1 MEGIH
6 QVFRPTNMAKGSTV
20 DNRNAK
26 RKRIQ
31 VGIEIADPGANRC
44 YGYAENIS
52 STGVSIVLQEGGLP
66 AGQRSVILNF
76 KIWTGSE
83 TLYRK
88 IYARVV
94 RSGQGKIALEFARSL
109 AARDYESAHAMTS
122 RSFQAVTSPGQLK
135 NAFES
140 IVPLDWG
147 PVEPVELGETMT
159 SWPGKQATDLGWVYV
174 SIGGDVY
181 SEAVSVIV
189 MSENGSARIREVEFG
204 RP

>member
-6 QVFRPTNMAKGSTV
+6 QVFRPTNMAKGSIV

-52 STGVSIVLQEGGLP
+52 STGVSIVLKEGGLP
-66 AGQRSVILNF
+66 PGQRSVILNF

-94 RSGQGKIALEFARSL
+94 RSGQGKIALEFARSDSTIDWII
-109 AARDYESAHAMTS
+109 RDLMFYQ
-122 RSFQAVTSPGQLK
+122 RK
-135 NAFES
+135 
-140 IVPLDWG
+140 LDK
-147 PVEPVELGETMT
+147 T
-159 SWPGKQATDLGWVYV
+159 
-174 SIGGDVY
+174 
-181 SEAVSVIV
+181 
-189 MSENGSARIREVEFG
+189 G
-204 RP
+204 RPQRNSDVFIQHKLIA

>member
-1 MEGIH
+1 M
-6 QVFRPTNMAKGSTV
+6 QS
-20 DNRNAK
+20 DNTSDYQQA
-26 RKRIQ
+26 
-31 VGIEIADPGANRC
+31 
-44 YGYAENIS
+44 
-52 STGVSIVLQEGGLP
+52 
-66 AGQRSVILNF
+66 
-76 KIWTGSE
+76 
-83 TLYRK
+83 
-88 IYARVV
+88 
-94 RSGQGKIALEFARSL
+94 ALEFARSL
-109 AARDYESAHAMTS
+109 AARDYPAAHAMTS

>member
-1 MEGIH
+1 
-6 QVFRPTNMAKGSTV
+6 V

-52 STGVSIVLQEGGLP
+52 STGVSIVLKEGGLP
-66 AGQRSVILNF
+66 PGQRSVILNF

-94 RSGQGKIALEFARSL
+94 RCGQGKIALKFARSDSTIDWII
-109 AARDYESAHAMTS
+109 RDLMFYQ
-122 RSFQAVTSPGQLK
+122 RK
-135 NAFES
+135 
-140 IVPLDWG
+140 LDK
-147 PVEPVELGETMT
+147 T
-159 SWPGKQATDLGWVYV
+159 
-174 SIGGDVY
+174 
-181 SEAVSVIV
+181 
-189 MSENGSARIREVEFG
+189 G
-204 RP
+204 RPQRNSDGCIQHKLTA

>member
-1 MEGIH
+1 M
-6 QVFRPTNMAKGSTV
+6 

-52 STGVSIVLQEGGLP
+52 STGVSIVLKEGGLP
-66 AGQRSVILNF
+66 PGQRSVILNF

-94 RSGQGKIALEFARSL
+94 RSGQGKIALEFARHDFTTDWII
-109 AARDYESAHAMTS
+109 RDLMFYQRNNDKTS
-122 RSFQAVTSPGQLK
+122 RLQR
-135 NAFES
+135 
-140 IVPLDWG
+140 
-147 PVEPVELGETMT
+147 
-159 SWPGKQATDLGWVYV
+159 
-174 SIGGDVY
+174 
-181 SEAVSVIV
+181 
-189 MSENGSARIREVEFG
+189 NGCRIIQDRLTA
-204 RP
+204 